1 MYFTPRFF
9 LTIFSWKPTP
19 PCLRLSLPPPPLPSL
34 QRAMMADAWFSSG
47 PLLVDDGDVLTDI
60 TDLTDATLDHLW
72 DNDLSPYHDTEVSL
86 VPLPKTIKRDSVS
99 SSPAKPIHLAVSTY
113 PFSSSQSHPGVSRG
127 NGGGVLLPDAGHV
140 PLPTSQG
147 LHHVPMTSQSHVDN
161 TSRWSHIKSP
171 TSEAS
176 IVPWVSNP
184 HPYLLTNPDTTALYI
199 NNPHPN
205 STPYRAHTC
214 PHGRV
219 IHRSRRGSQR
229 PRPSD
234 PLRSARNVQT
244 TATRT
249 KTKRT
254 I

>member
-9 LTIFSWKPTP
+9 FNDFLVETDPT
-19 PCLRLSLPPPPLPSL
+19 LSPSLSPPPPLPSL

-127 NGGGVLLPDAGHV
+127 NGGGCFC
-140 PLPTSQG
+140 PTRD
-147 LHHVPMTSQSHVDN
+147 TC
-161 TSRWSHIKSP
+161 RSP
-171 TSEAS
+171 
-176 IVPWVSNP
+176 
-184 HPYLLTNPDTTALYI
+184 
-199 NNPHPN
+199 
-205 STPYRAHTC
+205 
-214 PHGRV
+214 
-219 IHRSRRGSQR
+219 R
-229 PRPSD
+229 PR
-234 PLRSARNVQT
+234 VCT
-244 TATRT
+244 TCR
-249 KTKRT
+249 
-254 I
+254 